1 MKYPRL
7 LRIAFLFIVWAA
19 MSALVTAQADANQS
33 HWFAPNPEWSGA
45 ASVKITDDGAR
56 LDATPD
62 ADGPIIYYSGKKADS
77 AQLRTNA
84 YIGDCV
90 VQMEFLAPAGSK
102 AGIYL
107 EGRYRIELADELGS
121 VAPQDEP
128 VTADANQVGIPALV
142 NAAGASG
149 TWQTFEAK
157 FRVPRFDDA
166 RNRTEDGLILEV
178 KINGK
183 VVQSNTVVRGWS
195 LGCEMKWLDAGGQT
209 TFAVDRGALA
219 IRNFSVFRADFNA
232 VKVPDVSGK
241 PSNVAKLVDLVKL
254 GETTFRGLGC
264 VECHA
269 IQRDDTSTKT
279 GPNLFG
285 LFTIEPRD
293 RVVAS
298 GGEGHRFTIKADHAY
313 LVRSIR
319 TPADELAIAER
330 GPTKGQPYLP
340 VMPPFLPTVLSDQ
353 QIDAIGSYLATL
365 NEVQNQGPITRL
377 VTEAGVEN
385 YDPMKDRL
393 QILVDKTVRIQRGPM
408 ETVSGRSIHVGLPD
422 GINYTFDPRVLGIAK
437 IWQGGFLDMS
447 GEWLNRGGG
456 GLKPGYQSTEINLG
470 AARVLFAP
478 LNAKGQPIDFSFKEP
493 IFHDDATIRASLY
506 NPRDHLATLADVN
519 AQFLGYTRDSTDPL
533 AAPIFN
539 YRVGANTISV
549 QTIFAVDGSVQILIG
564 GEFPTP
570 QSFVINEKV
579 LGTVGVSKGRVKDG
593 QWTLPTGTYKNAV
606 ANGHIG
612 LAPKAWHSTPSKFN
626 DQLQPL
632 EVETSKPK
640 MPAGYSAETYLGPK
654 DNYGRDQLF
663 EALGLAVAKDG
674 TIVVATR
681 TAGIWRLIKGE
692 WHLFAQGTFD
702 SLGVVIEDDHGLQVV
717 VGQKPELTRITDING
732 DGLAD
737 SFATMSDSFSYNGNY
752 HEYLH
757 GPVRDTKGDYFFTL
771 NLGDASQTDAM
782 YRANGKYMGTSG
794 GYRGWA
800 IHVPAKGGFEPWADG
815 MRSPA
820 SLGVAPD
827 GQIWYADN
835 QVDYVATSKLFR
847 LKKGAFY
854 GHPAGLVDRPDM
866 IPTSPEISWEAV
878 ADSRQEA
885 AVLFP
890 QNRLANSP
898 GNPAWDTTGGRFGPY
913 EGQMFLGDQTQSDL
927 MRVLTEKVG
936 DHEQGVVIPFATDLE
951 SGIMR
956 PVFLPDGSMLLG
968 ETGRGWQAKGGR
980 VASLQRIVWDG
991 KTIAPAIHHVSAVP
1005 GGFDI
1010 TFTTAVPTSF
1020 AQTDIAGALSI
1031 KSWTYRDAP
1040 DYGSPELDEH
1050 AEPVTQIG
1058 LSEDRKVLHVTLAKT
1073 EQPKIHP
1080 HQTAR
1085 VYQLSVNSKRL
1096 WNATNPSFEA
1106 FYTLYQFP
1114 TATHIHDPR

>member
-1 MKYPRL
+1 
-7 LRIAFLFIVWAA
+7 
-19 MSALVTAQADANQS
+19 MSALATAQTDANQS
-33 HWFAPNPEWSGA
+33 DWFAPNPEWSGA
-45 ASVKITDDGAR
+45 ASAKLTDSDAR
-56 LDATPD
+56 LEATPD
-62 ADGPIIYYSGKKADS
+62 ANGPIIYYTGKKAADS
-77 AQLRTNA
+77 AHLRTNA

-90 VQMEFLAPAGSK
+90 VHLEFLAPTGSK
-102 AGIYL
+102 AGVYL
-107 EGRYRIELADELGS
+107 EGRYRIELGDKLGS
-121 VAPQDEP
+121 VAAQDEP
-128 VTADANQVGIPALV
+128 VTADANQDGIAALV
-142 NAAGASG
+142 NAAGEPG
-149 TWQTFEAK
+149 TWQTFDAK
-157 FRVPRFDDA
+157 FRAPRFDDA
-166 RNRTEDGLILEV
+166 RNRTEDGLIIAV

-195 LGCEMKWLDAGGQT
+195 VGSEMAWLDAGGQT
-209 TFAVDRGALA
+209 TFAVNHGALA
-219 IRNFSVFRADFNA
+219 IRNFSVLRADFNA
-232 VKVPDVSGK
+232 VKVPDISGK
-241 PSNVAKLVDLVKL
+241 STNVAKLIDLVKL
-254 GETTFRGLGC
+254 GETTFHGFGC

-269 IQRDDTSTKT
+269 VQRDDMSTKT

-285 LFTIEPRD
+285 LFTLEPRD
-293 RVVAS
+293 RVVAK
-298 GGEGHRFTIKADHAY
+298 GTEGHRYTIKADHAY
-313 LVRSIR
+313 LVRSVR
-319 TPADELAIAER
+319 TPADELAIAEK
-330 GPTKGQPYLP
+330 GPTKGQAYLP
-340 VMPPFLPTVLSDQ
+340 AMPPFLPTVLSDQ

-365 NEVQNQGPITRL
+365 NEVQNQGPIIRL

-385 YDPMKDRL
+385 YDPIKDRL
-393 QILVDKTVRIQRGPM
+393 QMLVDRTVRIQRGPM
-408 ETVSGRSIHVGLPD
+408 ETVSGRSIHVGLPN

-447 GEWLNRGGG
+447 GEWLNRGGN
-456 GLKPGYQSTEINLG
+456 GLKPGYQSSEINLG
-470 AARVLFAP
+470 AAKVLLAP

-506 NPRDHLATLADVN
+506 NLRDHLATLADVN
-519 AQFLGYTRDSTDPL
+519 AQFLGYSRDSRDPL
-533 AAPIFN
+533 ATPIFN

-549 QTIFAVDGSVQILIG
+549 QTIFATDGSVQMLISG
-564 GEFPTP
+564 KFTSP
-570 QSFVINEKV
+570 QSFVLDEKV
-579 LGTVGVSKGRVKDG
+579 LGTVDVSNGSVKDG
-593 QWTLPTGTYKNAV
+593 RWTLAAGSYQNAV
-606 ANGHIG
+606 AKGHIA
-612 LAPKAWHSTPSKFN
+612 LAPKAWHSTPSNFN
-626 DQLQPL
+626 FRLQPL
-632 EVETSKPK
+632 EVEPAHPT
-640 MPAGYSAETYLGPK
+640 MLAGYSSETYLGPK

-681 TAGIWRLIKGE
+681 TAGIWRLVKGE

-702 SLGVVIEDDHGLQVV
+702 SLGVVIEDDHGLQLV

-737 SFATMSDSFSYNGNY
+737 TFVTMSDSFSYNGNY

-757 GPVRDTKGDYFFTL
+757 GPVRDAKGDYFYAL
-771 NLGDASQTDAM
+771 NLADASQTAAM

-820 SLGVAPD
+820 SIGVAPD

-835 QVDYVATSKLFR
+835 QGEYVATSKLFR

-854 GHPAGLVDRPDM
+854 GHPAGLVDRPGM
-866 IPTSPEISWEAV
+866 IPTSPEISWETV
-878 ADSRQEA
+878 ADSREEA

-890 QNRLANSP
+890 ESRLANSP

-913 EGQMFLGDQTQSDL
+913 EGQMFIGDQTQSNL
-927 MRVLTEKVG
+927 MRVVTETVG
-936 DHEQGVVIPFATDLE
+936 KHDQGVVIPFATDLE

-968 ETGRGWQAKGGR
+968 ETGRGWQAKGGH

-1010 TFTTAVPTSF
+1010 AFTTAVPASF
-1020 AQTDIAGALSI
+1020 TPADLAGVLSI

-1050 AEPVTQIG
+1050 AEPITH
-1058 LSEDRKVLHVTLAKT
+1058 LELTADRTALRVTLAKT

-1085 VYQLSVNSKRL
+1085 VYQLSVDGKKL

-1114 TATHIHDPR
+1114 AAAAHP